1 MSQQSARFG
10 VERMCKTLEV
20 SKSGYYAYKLRP
32 KNKREIERAE
42 LLKEIKIV
50 FKSSREL
57 YGSPRITA
65 ALLSKG
71 IQCNKKRI
79 ARIMHNNGIKAK
91 TVRKYKATTNSK
103 HKLPVASNLLNQ
115 KFEAKDP
122 NKVWTGDITYIW
134 TKKGWLY
141 LAIVLDLYSRR
152 VVGWHI
158 DNYMTKELVIK
169 ALKKAVVSRKLNPNI
184 IFHSDQGIQYASN
197 EFRSV
202 LSNEGIEQSMS
213 RKGNCYDNAVSESF
227 FHTLKTE
234 LVYFEKYDSRE
245 DAKLSIFEYIEV
257 YYNRNR
263 IHSSIGYKSPA
274 QFENETMT

>member
-1 MSQQSARFG
+1 MKEYSRRFG
-10 VERMCKTLEV
+10 LERMCKTLGV
-20 SKSGYYAYKLRP
+20 SRSGYYSYKSRS
-32 KNKREIERAE
+32 KSKREKERE
-42 LLKEIKIV
+42 KLLKEIRIV
-50 FKSSREL
+50 FQASREL

-65 ALLSKG
+65 VLLSQG
-71 IQCNKKRI
+71 IACNKKRI
-79 ARIMHNNGIKAK
+79 SRIMRSNGIKAK

-103 HKLPVASNLLNQ
+103 HKLPIANNLLNQ
-115 KFEAKDP
+115 KFEVKRP

-141 LAIVLDLYSRR
+141 LAVVLDLYSRR

-158 DNYMTKELVIK
+158 DKYMTKELVIK
-169 ALKKAVVSRKLNPNI
+169 ALDQAVINRRLSGDIL
-184 IFHSDQGIQYASN
+184 FHSDQGIQYASN

-202 LSNEGIEQSMS
+202 LNKVGIEQSMS

-257 YYNRNR
+257 YYNRKR

-274 QFENETMT
+274 QFENEFMT

>member
-1 MSQQSARFG
+1 MNQQGTRFG
-10 VERMCKTLEV
+10 LERMCKTLGI
-20 SKSGYYAYKLRP
+20 SRSGYYAYKSRT
-32 KNKREIERAE
+32 KSKRETEREE
-42 LLKEIKIV
+42 LLKEIRIV

-79 ARIMHNNGIKAK
+79 ARIMYCNGIKAK

-103 HKLPVASNLLNQ
+103 HKLPVAKNLLNQ
-115 KFEAKDP
+115 KFDVKHP

-134 TKKGWLY
+134 TKMGWLY
-141 LAIVLDLYSRR
+141 LAVVLDLYSRR
-152 VVGWHI
+152 VVGWHVDKYI
-158 DNYMTKELVIK
+158 TKELVIK
-169 ALKKAVVSRKLNPNI
+169 ALNQAVINRRLHRDI

-202 LSNEGIEQSMS
+202 LDKEGIEQSMS

-234 LVYFEKYDSRE
+234 LVYFERYDSRE
-245 DAKLSIFEYIEV
+245 EAKLSIFEYIEV
-257 YYNRNR
+257 FYNRKR

-274 QFENETMT
+274 QFEDQAMT

>member
-1 MSQQSARFG
+1 MSQQSTRFG

-20 SKSGYYAYKLRP
+20 SRSGYYAYKSRP
-32 KNKREIERAE
+32 KSKRELERE
-42 LLKEIKIV
+42 KLLNEIKII

-79 ARIMHNNGIKAK
+79 ARIMHSNGIKAK

-103 HKLPVASNLLNQ
+103 HKLPVANNLLNQ
-115 KFEAKDP
+115 KFEVKHP

-141 LAIVLDLYSRR
+141 LAVVLDLYSRR

-197 EFRSV
+197 EFRAV
-202 LSNEGIEQSMS
+202 LGKEGIEQSMS

-234 LVYFEKYDSRE
+234 LIYFEKYDNRE
-245 DAKLSIFEYIEV
+245 DAKLSIFEYIEI

-263 IHSSIGYKSPA
+263 IHSSIGYMSPT
-274 QFENETMT
+274 QFEDEIMT

>member
-1 MSQQSARFG
+1 MCETLG
-10 VERMCKTLEV
+10 VSR
-20 SKSGYYAYKLRP
+20 SGYYSYKSRS
-32 KNKREIERAE
+32 KSKREIERE
-42 LLKEIKIV
+42 KLLKEIRIV
-50 FKSSREL
+50 FQASREL

-71 IQCNKKRI
+71 IECNKKRI
-79 ARIMHNNGIKAK
+79 SRIMRSNGIKAK

-103 HKLPVASNLLNQ
+103 HKLPVANNLLNQ
-115 KFEAKDP
+115 NFEVKHP

-141 LAIVLDLYSRR
+141 LAVVLDLYSRR
-152 VVGWHI
+152 VVGWHV
-158 DNYMTKELVIK
+158 DKNMTKELVIK
-169 ALKKAVVSRKLNPNI
+169 ALNQAVINRRLNGDI
-184 IFHSDQGIQYASN
+184 LFHSDQGIQYASN

-202 LSNEGIEQSMS
+202 LNKEGIEQSMS

-234 LVYFEKYDSRE
+234 LIYFERYDSRE
-245 DAKLSIFEYIEV
+245 EAKLSIFEYIEV
-257 YYNRNR
+257 YYNRKR

-274 QFENETMT
+274 QFEDQAMT

>member
-1 MSQQSARFG
+1 MKQYNTRFG
-10 VERMCKTLEV
+10 LERMCATLGV
-20 SKSGYYAYKLRP
+20 SRSGYYSYRSRSKS
-32 KNKREIERAE
+32 KREIERE
-42 LLKEIKIV
+42 KLLKEIRIV
-50 FKSSREL
+50 FQSSREL

-71 IQCNKKRI
+71 IECNKKRI
-79 ARIMHNNGIKAK
+79 SRIMRSNGIKAK

-103 HKLPVASNLLNQ
+103 HKLPVAKNLLNQ
-115 KFEAKDP
+115 KFEVKQP

-134 TKKGWLY
+134 TKMGWLY
-141 LAIVLDLYSRR
+141 LAVVLDLYSRR
-152 VVGWHI
+152 VIGWDI
-158 DNYMTKELVIK
+158 DKYMTKDLVIK
-169 ALKKAVVSRKLNPNI
+169 ALKKAVFNRKLNTNI

-202 LSNEGIEQSMS
+202 LDKEGIQQSMS
-213 RKGNCYDNAVSESF
+213 RKGNCYDNAVSGSF

-257 YYNRNR
+257 FYNRIR
-263 IHSSIGYKSPA
+263 IHSSIGYKSPT
-274 QFENETMT
+274 QFENQILT

>member
-1 MSQQSARFG
+1 MNQQSTRFG
-10 VERMCKTLEV
+10 VERMCEILGI
-20 SKSGYYAYKLRP
+20 SRSGYYAYKSRT
-32 KNKREIERAE
+32 KSKRETEREE
-42 LLKEIKIV
+42 LLKEIRIV

-71 IQCNKKRI
+71 IKCNKKRV
-79 ARIMHNNGIKAK
+79 AMIMHSNGIKAK

-103 HKLPVASNLLNQ
+103 HRLPVANNLLNQ
-115 KFEAKDP
+115 NFEVNHP
-122 NKVWTGDITYIW
+122 NKVWSGDITYIW
-134 TKKGWLY
+134 TKMGWLY
-141 LAIVLDLYSRR
+141 LAVVLDLYSRR
-152 VVGWHI
+152 IVGWHV
-158 DNYMTKELVIK
+158 DKYMTKELVIK
-169 ALKKAVVSRKLNPNI
+169 ALKKAVINRKLRKDI

-202 LSNEGIEQSMS
+202 LDKEAIEQSMS

-234 LVYFEKYDSRE
+234 LIYFEKYDTRE

-257 YYNRNR
+257 YYNRKR
-263 IHSSIGYKSPA
+263 IHSTIGYKSPA
-274 QFENETMT
+274 QFEGELLT

>member
-1 MSQQSARFG
+1 MSQQSARFV

-20 SKSGYYAYKLRP
+20 SKSGYYAYKSRP

-65 ALLSKG
+65 ALFSKG